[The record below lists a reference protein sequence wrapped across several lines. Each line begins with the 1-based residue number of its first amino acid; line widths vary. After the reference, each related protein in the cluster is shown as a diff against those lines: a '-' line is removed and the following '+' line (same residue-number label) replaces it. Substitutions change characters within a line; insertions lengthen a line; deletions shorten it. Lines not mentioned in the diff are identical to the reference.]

1 MSSGDKTHRTLVVAE
16 AHPQDVG
23 RGIARLDPSVMESLG
38 ISTGDI
44 ILIEGSKVT
53 AARAW
58 PSYSSDY
65 GKGVVRIDGHIRR
78 NAGVA
83 IDDTVKVRKAVAK
96 PAKKVVFSPTEPVQL
111 LGGEQYLKRLLEG
124 RPLVRGDRI
133 TISVFGN
140 TVDLIATAVNPVAD
154 AVIVGSDTEI
164 EISEKPVTEERKV
177 PRVTYE
183 DIGGLKDAIQKIR
196 EMVELPLRH
205 PELFRHLGIDPPKG
219 VLLFGPPGT
228 GKTLLAKAVANES
241 EANFISVKGP
251 EIMSKWVGESEK
263 AVRMIFRKARQAAP
277 AIIFIDEIDS
287 IAPVRGYSSD
297 SGVSERVVSQ
307 MLTEMDGL
315 EELRRVVVIAA
326 TNRPDLVDPALL
338 RPGRFDRLIY
348 VPPPDK
354 EARLQI
360 LRIHTKGKPLAPDVD
375 LEELAA
381 RTEGYT
387 GADLANLVNLA
398 TLMALREHINKYKDP
413 KEATAHKSEL
423 LVTKRHFDE
432 AMKRVRPLG
441 REEIE
446 RYRRLAE
453 EFMRRIPA

>member
-1 MSSGDKTHRTLVVAE
+1 
-16 AHPQDVG
+16 
-23 RGIARLDPSVMESLG
+23 
-38 ISTGDI
+38 
-44 ILIEGSKVT
+44 
-53 AARAW
+53 
-58 PSYSSDY
+58 
-65 GKGVVRIDGHIRR
+65 
-78 NAGVA
+78 
-83 IDDTVKVRKAVAK
+83 
-96 PAKKVVFSPTEPVQL
+96 
-111 LGGEQYLKRLLEG
+111 
-124 RPLVRGDRI
+124 
-133 TISVFGN
+133 
-140 TVDLIATAVNPVAD
+140 
-154 AVIVGSDTEI
+154 
-164 EISEKPVTEERKV
+164 
-177 PRVTYE
+177 
-183 DIGGLKDAIQKIR
+183 
-196 EMVELPLRH
+196 
-205 PELFRHLGIDPPKG
+205 
-219 VLLFGPPGT
+219 
-228 GKTLLAKAVANES
+228 
-241 EANFISVKGP
+241 
-251 EIMSKWVGESEK
+251 
-263 AVRMIFRKARQAAP
+263 
-277 AIIFIDEIDS
+277 
-287 IAPVRGYSSD
+287 
-297 SGVSERVVSQ
+297 